1 MGEGIVRNVNVLGRI
16 VIPKEFRKSLN
27 IDEGDPVEISCVDG
41 SIIVKKHNNSCSL
54 CGSKES
60 LKYIQSIL
68 ICENCIK
75 EIGNYVD

>member
-1 MGEGIVRNVNVLGRI
+1 MGEGIVRNVDALGRI

-27 IDEGDPVEISCVDG
+27 IDEGYPVEISCVDG
-41 SIIVKKHNNSCSL
+41 GIRVKKHNDSCSL
-54 CGSKES
+54 CGSKKS
-60 LKYIQSIL
+60 LKYIQNIL